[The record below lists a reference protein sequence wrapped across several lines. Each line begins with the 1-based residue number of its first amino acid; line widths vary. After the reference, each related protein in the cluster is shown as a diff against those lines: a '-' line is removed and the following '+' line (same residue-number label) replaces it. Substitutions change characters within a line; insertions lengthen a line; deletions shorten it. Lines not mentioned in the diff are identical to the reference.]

1 MKEKRK
7 FLVLRSQFSISKS
20 KDKKS
25 KNSKNLKR
33 RTIETLTSSN
43 KELDKRILT
52 QYEPEIQKLPE
63 ILKEINIQRQNLKN
77 YNEESTDKE
86 SKERK
91 ISKKR

>member
-33 RTIETLTSSN
+33 RTIETLTSSD
-43 KELDKRILT
+43 KELNKRILI
-52 QYEPEIQKLPE
+52 QYESKIQKLLK
-63 ILKEINIQRQNLKN
+63 ILKEIDI
-77 YNEESTDKE
+77 
-86 SKERK
+86 
-91 ISKKR
+91 